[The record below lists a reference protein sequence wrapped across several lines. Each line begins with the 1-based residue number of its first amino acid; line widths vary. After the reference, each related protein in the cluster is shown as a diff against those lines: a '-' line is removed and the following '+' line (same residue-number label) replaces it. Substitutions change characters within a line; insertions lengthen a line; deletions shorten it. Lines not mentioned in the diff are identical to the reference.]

1 MKGRNVLVID
11 DSNTNLVL
19 LESLLERHGYRVFLA
34 LSAMEGIET
43 MKENLP
49 DLIYL
54 DLIMP
59 EIDGLEFI
67 RIIRETTEWKDIPVV
82 ILSAVTDEDIIIR
95 SKELGVI
102 EYVTKPLNIHRIVD
116 LTKTILVN

>member
-1 MKGRNVLVID
+1 MEGRNILVID

-19 LESLLERHGYRVFLA
+19 LESLLERHGYRVYSA

-54 DLIMP
+54 DLVMP

-67 RIIRETTEWKDIPVV
+67 KIIRATSEWKKIPVV
-82 ILSAVTDEDIIIR
+82 ILSAVTDEDIINKSR
-95 SKELGVI
+95 ELGVI